1 MENIF
6 STVSRTN
13 PLDGEGRGG
22 AWPTCNYYAAA
33 PFNRAQDWTH
43 KKFCLRRAAIGTVAG
58 NVLISDKQRHFFP
71 RPFRAPVS
79 PRCAGFCRPLDDL
92 LPVIIA
98 CRSNGENIKLS
109 ANTDIPMPLLPSKKI
124 LTQMLSVFK
133 RLCEP
138 ASQSLISWFPRLD
151 VCIYI
156 YKYR

>member
-1 MENIF
+1 M
-6 STVSRTN
+6 
-13 PLDGEGRGG
+13 EGRGG

-79 PRCAGFCRPLDDL
+79 PRCAGFCRPSLDDL

-109 ANTDIPMPLLPSKKI
+109 ANTAIPMPLPFPSEKNI
-124 LTQMLSVFK
+124 NTDAF
-133 RLCEP
+133 RLNVYAT
-138 ASQSLISWFPRLD
+138 ASSLISSFPRFD
-151 VCIYI
+151 VFI
-156 YKYR
+156 YKYRFY

>member
-1 MENIF
+1 MERRGRRGRKVKYWVKKVGKRHLFYRF
-6 STVSRTN
+6 SNKSPRWKAGEARGQPAIITPRLLSTEPRTG
-13 PLDGEGRGG
+13 PI
-22 AWPTCNYYAAA
+22 
-33 PFNRAQDWTH
+33 

-109 ANTDIPMPLLPSKKI
+109 ANTDIPTPLFPSKKI
-124 LTQMLSVFK
+124 LTQMLFV
-133 RLCEP
+133 
-138 ASQSLISWFPRLD
+138 
-151 VCIYI
+151 
-156 YKYR
+156 